1 MAPELAAEKPY
12 DSKVDVWAV
21 GAILYV
27 LLSGLPPFFDRGRN
41 PSKDG
46 IYDAI
51 IHQSPDYSVI
61 KLSDDLA
68 VQFIQ
73 RCLVKNPDERAT
85 IQDLLDHPWITQKV
99 RHEGLDEARQ
109 LDLSKNLI
117 SFTKTSVFQSGV
129 CSILTNLMTKSEDLE
144 DLRQMFI
151 QWDTNNDGSISFDEL
166 TSNLA

>member
-27 LLSGLPPFFDRGRN
+27 LLSGAPPFFDRSRN

-51 IHQSPDYSVI
+51 IHQSPDYSCI
-61 KLSDDLA
+61 KLTDDLA
-68 VQFIQ
+68 IQFIQ
-73 RCLVKNPDERAT
+73 RCLEKNPSQRAT
-85 IQDLLDHPWITQKV
+85 IQELLEHPWITQNV
-99 RHEGLDEARQ
+99 QHEGLDEARQ

-117 SFTKTSVFQSGV
+117 SFTKTTTFQSGV

-144 DLRQMFI
+144 ELR
-151 QWDTNNDGSISFDEL
+151 
-166 TSNLA
+166 